1 MEASEIKAEVPYV
14 GYYWMSDATD
24 PVVLGDEDGQNPMC
38 IPPDLMDTLRNPD
51 ANPFVI
57 EAQLYSPTH
66 NLSIGIKY
74 VDGKYVISSLQVPE
88 NLSAALGDNITLK
101 RYVAHRMPGR
111 KLLFLQY
118 WKEEKDPLCAG
129 MPVLQPAEMAF
140 VGFERKNDSLY
151 EKLSN
156 KKGV

>member
-1 MEASEIKAEVPYV
+1 MEASEIRDDALYV

-24 PVVLGDEDGQNPMC
+24 PVVLGDEDGKKPMC
-38 IPPDLMDTLRNPD
+38 IPQDLMDILRSPG

-74 VDGKYVISSLQVPE
+74 VDGRYVISGLQLPE
-88 NLSAALGDNITLK
+88 DISAEHDDNITLK

-118 WKEEKDPLCAG
+118 WREEEDQRCAG

-140 VGFERKNDSLY
+140 VGFERI
-151 EKLSN
+151 N
-156 KKGV
+156 K